1 MAIVYILT
9 NESMPDTIKVGI
21 TENLDRRVREL
32 DNTSTPLPFECY
44 YAVEVENASAIE
56 NKILF
61 KVNNE
66 IITSIDILTELKYL
80 EMINSDFIKMP
91 KKKAFEIAKKSLIR
105 EKIKV
110 IELKKFFEEIKIED
124 EFLNRL
130 LIDRFKSINIKSI
143 YDFEKYFLLLDISP
157 SLIKKK
163 ISIEVM
169 WNQLIFNKFK
179 QNVKINKEDIKNE
192 LLTKDKQKEYL
203 LSEILFTINENE
215 KFDKKTNLLEK
226 EINDKGFSQTAL
238 TYSISDTSSKGGK
251 LGWVKETILS
261 SKIKKIIK
269 KIKINSYTKPII
281 IPGGFLILKIENIR
295 ETKNDLD
302 LDSEINRII
311 KEKTNEQL
319 NQLSNIYFNKVKKDI
334 IINEL

>member
-1 MAIVYILT
+1 MKKFKKILLIFFY
-9 NESMPDTIKVGI
+9 SLIAF
-21 TENLDRRVREL
+21 
-32 DNTSTPLPFECY
+32 S
-44 YAVEVENASAIE
+44 NASAIE

-80 EMINSDFIKMP
+80 ETINSDFIKMP

>member
-1 MAIVYILT
+1 MKKFKKILLIFFY
-9 NESMPDTIKVGI
+9 SLIA
-21 TENLDRRVREL
+21 
-32 DNTSTPLPFECY
+32 SS
-44 YAVEVENASAIE
+44 NASAIE

-143 YDFEKYFLLLDISP
+143 YDFEKHFLLLDISP

-203 LSEILFTINENE
+203 ISEILFTINENE

-302 LDSEINRII
+302 LDSEINRIV

>member
-1 MAIVYILT
+1 MKKFKKILLIFFY
-9 NESMPDTIKVGI
+9 SLIA
-21 TENLDRRVREL
+21 
-32 DNTSTPLPFECY
+32 SS
-44 YAVEVENASAIE
+44 NASAIE

-80 EMINSDFIKMP
+80 ETINSDFIKMP

-130 LIDRFKSINIKSI
+130 LIDRFKSINIKNI
-143 YDFEKYFLLLDISP
+143 YDFEKHFLLLDISP
-157 SLIKKK
+157 SLVKKK
-163 ISIEVM
+163 ISVEVM

-302 LDSEINRII
+302 LDSEINRIV

>member
-1 MAIVYILT
+1 MKKFKKILLIFFY
-9 NESMPDTIKVGI
+9 SLIA
-21 TENLDRRVREL
+21 
-32 DNTSTPLPFECY
+32 SS
-44 YAVEVENASAIE
+44 NASAIE

-130 LIDRFKSINIKSI
+130 LIDRFKSINIKNI
-143 YDFEKYFLLLDISP
+143 YDFEKHFLLLDISP